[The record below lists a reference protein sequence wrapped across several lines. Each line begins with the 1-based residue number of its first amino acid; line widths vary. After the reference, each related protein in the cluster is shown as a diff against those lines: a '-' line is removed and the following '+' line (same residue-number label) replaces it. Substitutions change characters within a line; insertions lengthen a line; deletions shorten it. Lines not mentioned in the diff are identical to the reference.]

1 MGTVHH
7 DVPAPGCY
15 SKPEGRSLERTQGY
29 LVHVSRGANA
39 VLGGTS
45 SVAVRKDIRLGW
57 SGHHVDDLIL
67 LGFVEVSLQT
77 PKQLLSITVT
87 AARVPVPNQVSKD

>member
-7 DVPAPGCY
+7 DMPTPGCY
-15 SKPEGRSLERTQGY
+15 SEPEDRNLERTQGY
-29 LVHVSRGANA
+29 LVRVSHGVNA
-39 VLGGTS
+39 VLGGLS
-45 SVAVRKDIRLGW
+45 SVAMGKGIRLGW

-77 PKQLLSITVT
+77 PKQLLSITGT
-87 AARVPVPNQVSKD
+87 AARVPVPNQVRKD